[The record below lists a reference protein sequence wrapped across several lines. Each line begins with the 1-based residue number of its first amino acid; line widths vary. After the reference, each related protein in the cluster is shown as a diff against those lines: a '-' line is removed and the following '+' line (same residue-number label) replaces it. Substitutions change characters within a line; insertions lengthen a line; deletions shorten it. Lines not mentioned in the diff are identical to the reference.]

1 MCHEQELVGICRYSL
16 QWRQVQH
23 WVSGRTVCWGHS
35 RGTAVFLMCK
45 VTAAH
50 SSAGMELFACCG
62 VQGKTLGTGLFI
74 PTLGKTK
81 GGLKVS
87 KTLMVCHS
95 PTTPS
100 LLAAGLTLE
109 ELVECFLLVDGVER

>member
-1 MCHEQELVGICRYSL
+1 MLDSL
-16 QWRQVQH
+16 QVTLRKAAKVTHPSQIPSLRRLLGFEKH
-23 WVSGRTVCWGHS
+23 LPFCWGHW
-35 RGTAVFLMCK
+35 RGTAEVSLMCK

-50 SSAGMELFACCG
+50 SGAGMELFACCG

-87 KTLMVCHS
+87 KTQMGLAQSHCPQS
-95 PTTPS
+95 PGS
-100 LLAAGLTLE
+100 RSHIREA
-109 ELVECFLLVDGVER
+109 C